1 VIDAIVDEIGPIRAR
16 AEQLEDNMGMVKSVI
31 TDGSEKARDAARET
45 MTDVRQ
51 AMGLNYR

>member
-1 VIDAIVDEIGPIRAR
+1 
-16 AEQLEDNMGMVKSVI
+16 VI